1 MLGCM
6 LKNRALRCMDYRCE
20 GGRFLVSGN
29 CVTISNPDLLSSS
42 ETGVNPGI
50 RS

>member
-1 MLGCM
+1 VEE
-6 LKNRALRCMDYRCE
+6 NDVDYRYE
-20 GGRFLVSGN
+20 VGRFPVSTS
-29 CVTISNPDLLSSS
+29 CVKMSNSDSLSSS